1 MKLKKF
7 SIIAVVSGLI
17 LLIISL
23 LPVFLNENYRFREN
37 DWNFCMFLFAV
48 AFIVTGVCCLL
59 WRKAIEENC
68 TVSTSLLSLGISAV
82 AAKLWMNVIFWFAV
96 LIFIDFGSLEEPFRY
111 QFNLEAAFFTVALL
125 IALIVL
131 YVKERRKR
139 PSKKGV
145 GIDIGMFILY
155 WPAFFFSMLSLYAI
169 FDR

>member
-7 SIIAVVSGLI
+7 SVTAVISGLV
-17 LLIISL
+17 LLVISL

-37 DWNFCMFLFAV
+37 DWSFCMFLFAV
-48 AFIVTGVCCLL
+48 AFIITGVCCLL
-59 WRKAIEENC
+59 WRKAMEENC

-82 AAKLWMNVIFWFAV
+82 VAKLCLNVIFWFAV
-96 LIFIDFGSLEEPFRY
+96 LVFIDFGSLEEPFRY

-125 IALIVL
+125 IALIAL
-131 YVKERRKR
+131 YFKERKKKKK
-139 PSKKGV
+139 KKGL
-145 GIDIGMFILY
+145 GIDIGMFVLY

>member
-1 MKLKKF
+1 M
-7 SIIAVVSGLI
+7 
-17 LLIISL
+17 LIINKTKTSI
-23 LPVFLNENYRFREN
+23 
-37 DWNFCMFLFAV
+37 V

-59 WRKAIEENC
+59 WRKAIDENC

-145 GIDIGMFILY
+145 GIDIGMFVLY

>member
-1 MKLKKF
+1 
-7 SIIAVVSGLI
+7 
-17 LLIISL
+17 
-23 LPVFLNENYRFREN
+23 
-37 DWNFCMFLFAV
+37 MFLFAV